1 MLTVGGVP
9 KPYNY
14 GSCRGGCST
23 PSPNRVGGL
32 TPAGFDL
39 AAPGPL
45 GRIRPVRMAVGS
57 PPEVF
62 AEPTPAAR
70 IKVET
75 PTANLVPRIS
85 LEQTSESGRKFA
97 V

>member
-1 MLTVGGVP
+1 MPIVP
-9 KPYNY
+9 ATNPV
-14 GSCRGGCST
+14 
-23 PSPNRVGGL
+23 RVGM
-32 TPAGFDL
+32 L
-39 AAPGPL
+39 AEAFARTTGISIATEAPL